1 MIKHVS
7 FKFALVAAALLF
19 AASAQAAESY
29 YAFTDGNPD
38 ITSDRGELR
47 AVTAMQPSVGADFDR
62 YQGIADGNR
71 DLFGVDLGMSA
82 GGERPDIYGQFGGSR
97 DLAY

>member
-1 MIKHVS
+1 MTKHVS
-7 FKFALVAAALLF
+7 FKLAPVAAALVF

-38 ITSDRGELR
+38 ITSDRNELR

-62 YQGIADGNR
+62 YHGIADGNR
-71 DLFGVDLGMSA
+71 DLFGVDLGTAS
-82 GGERPDIYGQFGGSR
+82 GGERPDIYGVFGGSR
-97 DLAY
+97 DLSY